1 MKLLLS
7 YLAIVLV
14 FCSCENDM
22 SAVRA
27 FDKSKL
33 GVEQAYDIE
42 TIMSQTAH
50 VKGILTAPYMERHM
64 ATPPYTEFPQ
74 GLKVVFYSDSLTITS
89 VLTSKYGK
97 LMDGENDVY
106 LRDSVVFLDLQKFQ
120 RLDCKDLKWDSKQAK
135 FVTERFC
142 RVSTPLDTIYSMGLD
157 ANQDMSEINFH
168 DITGVI
174 SPRDSMMG
182 LE

>member
-7 YLAIVLV
+7 ILAIVLV

-22 SAVRA
+22 NAVRA
-27 FDKSKL
+27 FDKSKV

-50 VKGILTAPYMERHM
+50 VKGVLTSAYMERHM

-89 VLTSKYGK
+89 VLTAKYGK
-97 LMDGENDVY
+97 LIDGENEMY
-106 LRDSVVFLDLQKFQ
+106 LRDSVVFLDLKTLQ
-120 RLDCKDLKWDSKQAK
+120 RLDCKDLRWDPKKAL
-135 FVTERFC
+135 FVTDRFC
-142 RVSTPLDTIYSMGLD
+142 RVARPGDTIYSIGMN
-157 ANQDMSEINFH
+157 ANQDFSAVNFF
-168 DITGVI
+168 DVDGVV
-174 SPRDSMMG
+174 SPQDSMMN

>member
-7 YLAIVLV
+7 FLAITLV

-22 SAVRA
+22 NAVRA

-50 VKGILTAPYMERHM
+50 VKGILTSPYMERHM

-74 GLKVVFYSDSLTITS
+74 GLKVVFYSDSLTITG

-97 LMDGENDVY
+97 LIDGENEMY

-120 RLDCKDLKWDSKQAK
+120 RLDCKDLRWDPKKAI

-142 RVSTPLDTIYSMGLD
+142 RVSTPRDTVYSIGLD
-157 ANQDMSEINFH
+157 ANQDFSIVNFH
-168 DITGVI
+168 TVHGVV
-174 SPRDSMMG
+174 SPQDSMMN